1 MRYKQKM
8 EAVRKTDFA
17 GLTLVNRGKVRDI
30 YEVEDHLLIVATDRV
45 SAFDVV
51 MDDPIPDKG
60 RILTRISVF
69 WFKKLSSIVVNHFIT
84 ADPDEYPEPCRPY
97 RDQLIGRSMLV
108 HKAQPLPAEC
118 VVRGYLSGS
127 GWLEYQAQGSVSGIP
142 LEAGLRE
149 SSQLPA
155 PIFTPS
161 TKGAPGTH
169 DENISFEDLAK
180 LVGEEMAREI
190 RGISLELYQ
199 SGRGLAAQRGII
211 IADTKFEFGLVGDR
225 LMLIDEILTPDSSRF
240 WPVDEYEPGRAQ
252 RSFDKQ
258 YLRDYLNTL
267 DWPKKPP
274 PPRLP
279 EEVIRI
285 TREKYIEVLARLTG
299 EKP

>member
-69 WFKKLSSIVVNHFIT
+69 WFKKLSSIVDNHFIT